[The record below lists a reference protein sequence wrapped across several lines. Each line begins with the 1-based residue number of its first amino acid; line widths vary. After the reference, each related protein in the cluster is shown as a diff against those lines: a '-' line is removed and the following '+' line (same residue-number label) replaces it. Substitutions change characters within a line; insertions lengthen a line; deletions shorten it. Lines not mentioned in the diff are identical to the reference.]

1 MVQQNVNKNQACEEN
16 VYSNQYSTILLF
28 LCCLFLLVG
37 CGKKPIS
44 QTLTATAYC
53 GCSQCCGWQR
63 GNSRLLHLDF
73 WNKYISTGK
82 NKGKKYSGLTA
93 SGTKPRQQQPGLFS
107 LDSLK
112 RPWMIP
118 VRTVLFPWYF
128 LPEKGTIAADTNY
141 YPFGTE
147 MFVPGYGW
155 GIVEDRGGAIK
166 GPSHIDLYF
175 NSHKDALRWG
185 RRRVNVDIY
194 FP

>member
-1 MVQQNVNKNQACEEN
+1 MVQQNVNNKPASEKLLPSSCCA
-16 VYSNQYSTILLF
+16 VLLF
-28 LCCLFLLVG
+28 VCCLFLLNG
-37 CGKKPIS
+37 CGKKPVTR
-44 QTLTATAYC
+44 TLTATAYC

-63 GNSRLLHLDF
+63 GSPHLLHLDF
-73 WNKYISTGK
+73 WNKYIRTGK
-82 NKGKKYSGLTA
+82 NKGKEYSGLTA

-128 LPEKGTIAADTNY
+128 LPAKGTIAADTTY

-155 GIVEDRGGAIK
+155 GIVEDRGSAIK
-166 GPSHIDLYF
+166 GPLHIDLYF
-175 NSHKDALRWG
+175 NSHQDALQWG
-185 RRRVNVDIY
+185 RRKVTVEIY
-194 FP
+194 PP

>member
-1 MVQQNVNKNQACEEN
+1 MVQQNV
-16 VYSNQYSTILLF
+16 SNNLASEKPHFRPYYALF
-28 LCCLFLLVG
+28 LVLCCLSLLVG
-37 CGKKPIS
+37 CGKKPVS

-63 GNSRLLHLDF
+63 GSPRLLRLDF
-73 WNKYISTGK
+73 WNKYIRTGR
-82 NKGKKYSGLTA
+82 NKGKEYSGLTA
-93 SGTKPRQQQPGLFS
+93 SGTKPREQQPGLFS

-118 VRTVLFPWYF
+118 VRTILFPWYF

-155 GIVEDRGGAIK
+155 GIVEDRGAAIK
-166 GPSHIDLYF
+166 GPSRIDLYF
-175 NSHKDALRWG
+175 NSHRDALRWG
-185 RRRVNVDIY
+185 RRKVNVEIY
-194 FP
+194 PP